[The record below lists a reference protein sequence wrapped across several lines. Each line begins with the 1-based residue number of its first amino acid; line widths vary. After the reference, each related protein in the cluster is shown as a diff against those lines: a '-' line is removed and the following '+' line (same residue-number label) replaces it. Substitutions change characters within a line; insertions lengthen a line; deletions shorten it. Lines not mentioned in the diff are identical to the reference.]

1 MTDHL
6 RGPWNK
12 QETEMYLTDARYPL
26 RLSCVGSD
34 GFPRVVS
41 LWYSYEAGYFY
52 CVTHQASKIA
62 SLLLAD
68 SRVGFEVSPNEPP
81 YCGVR
86 GQGRARL
93 DPLGQSPMLQRLLDN
108 YLGDTES
115 KLASWL
121 VSRSDEELLI
131 QIEPVRLYTWDY
143 RERMASKV

>member
-1 MTDHL
+1 LTDLL

-12 QETEMYLTDARYPL
+12 QETENYLASARYPL

-41 LWYSYEAGYFY
+41 LWYSYEGGNLY

-68 SRVGFEVSPNEPP
+68 PRVGFEVSPNEPP

-86 GQGRARL
+86 GQGRATL
-93 DPLGQSPMLQRLLDN
+93 DPLGQSPMLQQLLDQ

-115 KLASWL
+115 DLASWL
-121 VSRSDEELLI
+121 LSRSDEEFLI

-143 RERMASKV
+143 RERMAKNA